1 MSDTG
6 RGHPIRPVGPVAC
19 TVDAVTPDFEG
30 TRTKLV
36 RTTMLLGLVAAVVVG
51 VLVGVLLSWLI
62 GAVVL
67 LVVGGAWVG
76 FVSLR
81 VKASLDRV
89 LHVTGARRVDAG
101 SEPRWENTVDG
112 LSMSNGIVDAELWII
127 ESTGPTLFAAA
138 SADRTAFVT
147 TTGLLGALGVVEL
160 EAVTANLVGRVKDGS
175 ARYGTVAVGVYGAM
189 LGGGRAAQKLAA
201 SLGDQRA
208 IATDLAAVDLTRYP
222 PGLAA
227 AFTRDRVGRVRGVR
241 GGPRDRPPLARTGRR
256 RRWRGGAAAGRHG
269 DAAARAP
276 HRRPRRAVDRPERA
290 SGVASTRR

>member
-1 MSDTG
+1 
-6 RGHPIRPVGPVAC
+6 
-19 TVDAVTPDFEG
+19 VDVVTPDFVG

-36 RTTMLLGLVAAVVVG
+36 RTTMLLGLVGAVVVG

-127 ESTGPTLFAAA
+127 ESDRANAFAAA

-227 AFTRDRVGRVRGVR
+227 AFTAIESVGSEVSGVDPVTAHLWLAPVVGAD
-241 GGPRDRPPLARTGRR
+241 GGVAQPLADTAMQPLALRI
-256 RRWRGGAAAGRHG
+256 
-269 DAAARAP
+269 
-276 HRRPRRAVDRPERA
+276 AVLDEL
-290 SGVASTRR
+290 